1 MSSVTG
7 QTHGCEPSLSPS
19 SFAENAARTPGRSSA
34 GETSMFVIRA
44 CAIGLR
50 RIAMY
55 WRPGSWML
63 SVQVVRP
70 VTSRASSLRRSEVP
84 TDA

>member
-19 SFAENAARTPGRSSA
+19 SLAEKAATTPGRASA
-34 GETSMFVIRA
+34 GETSMRVIRA

-55 WRPGSWML
+55 CRPGNLML
-63 SVQVVRP
+63 SVQLVRP
-70 VTSRASSLRRSEVP
+70 VTSRASSLRRIG
-84 TDA
+84 